1 MPFVNVH
8 FIPVPQTSY
17 YAKMGYDM
25 SDYPVTVDNFTRE
38 ISLPV
43 FYDLTNEM
51 RTRVLKA
58 VVESVEKVRN
68 D

>member
-1 MPFVNVH
+1 
-8 FIPVPQTSY
+8 
-17 YAKMGYDM
+17 MGYDM